1 MVHRRTVIPLSDE
14 NTAQQT
20 SASDADQYN
29 VVIYCRVS
37 TDDKEQTNDTQERLC
52 REFCQSRGYNILK
65 VYRDEVSGT
74 SEERD
79 EFDHMWTRI
88 TRKKDVDYVVAYD
101 QSRIT
106 RGEDFEEIKKDLA
119 QYRCR
124 FKFVKLDMDETTL
137 AGKITQ
143 SVMMH
148 VNSEENKVRNEKT
161 KLGMD
166 TRRREGKHIGRP
178 ARFLIA
184 EDIEVKSK
192 TSDGVFKAG
201 VTIVVSEKTLFDYA
215 RSGLSINYVATRLLG
230 ISPTT
235 LMWELKPRDASDPK
249 NRCKG
254 LKDRYSTYIN
264 LYHEALRSKEG
275 DWKGSSLERV
285 ENPAETALE
294 RVVE

>member
-1 MVHRRTVIPLSDE
+1 MSDE

-20 SASDADQYN
+20 PVSDADQYN

-79 EFDHMWTRI
+79 E
-88 TRKKDVDYVVAYD
+88 

-184 EDIEVKSK
+184 EDIEAKSK

-254 LKDRYSTYIN
+254 LKDRYSTYIT